1 MTDAAPRIVLVR
13 PKYAGNIGASAR
25 AMGNMGL
32 RDLRLVA
39 PEQEDEWVSPDSLDA
54 WAMAASGRAILEGAQ
69 VHGSLAEA
77 VEGCTTVVACTA
89 RPRRWRAWTVLG
101 PGESATLLAD
111 RIGEGDEVAIVFG
124 PEDHGLS
131 TDDLALATHLC
142 NIPTG
147 GEVSSLNL
155 AQAVLLLGWEW
166 GKAAE
171 SLRRRPTKRSG
182 KRARAGAEQI
192 TGLAEQTGDLLARI
206 DFFRRRP
213 RDQTMVLLRQA
224 LTRGDLTD
232 VEVHFLRGVVRKVRW
247 HLENPGH
254 LADVDDGWEDDGD
267 ADAGDDPPQG

>member
-1 MTDAAPRIVLVR
+1 MSAPRVVLVR

-32 RDLRLVA
+32 TDLRLVA
-39 PEQEDEWVSPDSLDA
+39 PASKDEWVSPESLDA
-54 WAMAASGRAILEGAQ
+54 WAMAASGRAILERAQ
-69 VHGSLAEA
+69 VHASLAEA
-77 VEGCTTVVACTA
+77 VEDCTVVVACTA

-101 PGESATLLAD
+101 PEESAALLAE
-111 RIGEGDEVAIVFG
+111 RVGEDEEVAILFG

-166 GKAAE
+166 GTAAR
-171 SLRRRPTKRSG
+171 SLKRRPTKRSG
-182 KRARAGAEQI
+182 KRGRAAADQI
-192 TGLAEQTGDLLARI
+192 TGLAEQTGELLDRI
-206 DFFRRRP
+206 DFFKRRP

-224 LTRGDLTD
+224 LTRGELTD
-232 VEVHFLRGVVRKVRW
+232 VEIHFLRGVVRKLGW

-254 LADVDDGWEDDGD
+254 LVDDDE
-267 ADAGDDPPQG
+267 AP